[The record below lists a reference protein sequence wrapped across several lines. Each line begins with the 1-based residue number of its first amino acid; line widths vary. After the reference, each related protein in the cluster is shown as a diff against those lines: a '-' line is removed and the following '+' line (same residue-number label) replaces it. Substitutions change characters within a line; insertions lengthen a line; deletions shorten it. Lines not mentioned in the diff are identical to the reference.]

1 MRVCQTLPPLNS
13 CHTVVGH
20 HPQSYFKLYN
30 TPFSLPCPG
39 LLDTG
44 QKAKHNRTQSD
55 HLDDVCTGTSS
66 APTPPP
72 PQKKKQ
78 YFNGSTKD
86 IRSYRLI
93 ALAFSFLFFF
103 FPYFNFWLVCY
114 PTLFDSKN
122 KARIYDMCQC
132 FNSTTSFN
140 RLVPFVLRR
149 ILRGLEK
156 KGNNNV

>member
-1 MRVCQTLPPLNS
+1 MCVLARAQPP
-13 CHTVVGH
+13 
-20 HPQSYFKLYN
+20 HPHPLK
-30 TPFSLPCPG
+30 
-39 LLDTG
+39 
-44 QKAKHNRTQSD
+44 
-55 HLDDVCTGTSS
+55 
-66 APTPPP
+66 
-72 PQKKKQ
+72 KKKQ
-78 YFNGSTKD
+78 YFDGSTKD

-103 FPYFNFWLVCY
+103 SYFNFWLVCY

-156 KGNNNV
+156 KNLSVYIASCIKSRE